1 MERVCVGWWDS
12 SLTFCWL
19 RDMLVINGRISLLG
33 SLRSMEIGLCT
44 VTRTDVWWPYMLG
57 PPSVRSEYLWTSL
70 TNHRM
75 GFICSSWLFLRFPV
89 IFSWRKIA
97 AILEISL
104 VSSVFE
110 WSLANRIIM
119 CDITFIGLD
128 RSCWNSFNGLS

>member
-1 MERVCVGWWDS
+1 
-12 SLTFCWL
+12 
-19 RDMLVINGRISLLG
+19 MLAPCL
-33 SLRSMEIGLCT
+33 
-44 VTRTDVWWPYMLG
+44 
-57 PPSVRSEYLWTSL
+57 VRSEYLWTSL